1 MVESCRVHTVLDT
14 MIIHVHRRDLSGHVC
29 NTFVSVNTIYTA
41 NTSDVCMSDCLVRKN
56 KNQRIV

>member
-29 NTFVSVNTIYTA
+29 NTFVPVNTIYTA
-41 NTSDVCMSDCLVRKN
+41 NTSDVCMYVRLSG
-56 KNQRIV
+56 